1 MLGNGWTVDVI
12 AHILGH
18 APGITTEP
26 VEVLSMYD
34 GMSCGH
40 IALNKIGA
48 AITKYYATEIDKY
61 AIQTTQHNFPDT
73 IQLGDA
79 FQVRDDGWKIESEGP
94 REAVAAP
101 AVIGR
106 PEELPGPAAGVSNA
120 VIKYPGAERDWI
132 RNIMKAA
139 TITDI
144 PVLLKDSAELRAVW
158 GDDLIQDFPPEL
170 QPMPEDNSIPHCKE
184 CDQAEVEAQGK
195 RGEKITCRAT
205 RQHARGRYTRS
216 SPPWCPKR
224 RKDNAE

>member
-1 MLGNGWTVDVI
+1 MDAGLGSFGGAEWVI
-12 AHILGH
+12 VGAETGNRK
-18 APGITTEP
+18 GKITP
-26 VEVLSMYD
+26 
-34 GMSCGH
+34 
-40 IALNKIGA
+40 
-48 AITKYYATEIDKY
+48 
-61 AIQTTQHNFPDT
+61 
-73 IQLGDA
+73 
-79 FQVRDDGWKIESEGP
+79 
-94 REAVAAP
+94 
-101 AVIGR
+101 
-106 PEELPGPAAGVSNA
+106 
-120 VIKYPGAERDWI
+120 ERDWI